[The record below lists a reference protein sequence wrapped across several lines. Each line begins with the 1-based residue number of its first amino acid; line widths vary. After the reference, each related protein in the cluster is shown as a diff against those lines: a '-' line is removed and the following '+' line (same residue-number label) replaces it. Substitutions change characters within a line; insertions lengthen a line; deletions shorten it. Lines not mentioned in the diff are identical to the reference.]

1 MVTQP
6 HMFAENASSV
16 NREIIR
22 NLEEQKASVYSGLS
36 KKVLQVL
43 TQRIKS
49 GENLSHTIGLI
60 ACVQSK
66 VLTEELPLWKRSQQ
80 VAQNGGPMPNHLD
93 QIQMWCEGLAE
104 VIWLNRN
111 QAKELIHLKSM
122 FSVQNG
128 CNLGNGLQLPADF
141 DLDLLISK
149 VTELLS
155 QLVARS
161 VH

>member
-16 NREIIR
+16 NRDIIR

-36 KKVLQVL
+36 KKVTEVL
-43 TQRIKS
+43 AQRRKS
-49 GENLSHTIGLI
+49 GENINHTVGLVS
-60 ACVQSK
+60 CVQAK
-66 VLTEELPLWKRSQQ
+66 VLREELPRWKRCQQ
-80 VAQNGGPMPNHLD
+80 LAQNGGPMPNHLD

-122 FSVQNG
+122 FNVQNG
-128 CNLGNGLQLPADF
+128 CNLGNGLQLPSDF
-141 DLDLLISK
+141 DLDSLMLN

-155 QLVARS
+155 QLVAR
-161 VH
+161 